1 MRLTLSQ
8 SPILPIM
15 SRVSVLIV
23 FIAFFIQYIAVKRT
37 FNIPQSLLEQVPLTN
52 AKSLKPSKGIMLIM
66 NVQTEMVLYW
76 NILNNL
82 LSNCLLYGTLE
93 F

>member
-1 MRLTLSQ
+1 
-8 SPILPIM
+8 M

-37 FNIPQSLLEQVPLTN
+37 FSIPQSLLGQVPLTN

-66 NVQTEMVLYW
+66 NIQTEMVLYW